1 MSNIQEEIKYENEVG
16 KKLLQGLQQDNVL
29 LKNKLSEILK
39 LNIRDGVLEKAE
51 NFQTSF
57 LLADER
63 ISFLRKD
70 NMELCRQF
78 LKATGDRNA
87 IEELSQKQKQLKK
100 QIKQEEK
107 EFNKLKLAF
116 NNYIAS
122 VIKK

>member
-39 LNIRDGVLEKAE
+39 LNIRDGILEKAE

-78 LKATGDRNA
+78 LKAIGDRNA
-87 IEELSQKQKQLKK
+87 LEELSQKQKQLKK

>member
-39 LNIRDGVLEKAE
+39 LNIRDGILEKAE

-78 LKATGDRNA
+78 LKAIGDRNA

-116 NNYIAS
+116 NSYIAS
-122 VIKK
+122 VI

>member
-39 LNIRDGVLEKAE
+39 LNIRDGILEKAE

-70 NMELCRQF
+70 NMELCRQC
-78 LKATGDRNA
+78 LKAIGDRNA

-116 NNYIAS
+116 NSYIAS
-122 VIKK
+122 VI

>member
-1 MSNIQEEIKYENEVG
+1 MSNIQKEIKYENEVG

-39 LNIRDGVLEKAE
+39 LNIRDGILEKAE

-70 NMELCRQF
+70 NTELCRQF

-116 NNYIAS
+116 NSYIAS
-122 VIKK
+122 VI

>member
-39 LNIRDGVLEKAE
+39 LNIRDGILEKAE

-116 NNYIAS
+116 NSYIAS
-122 VIKK
+122 VI

>member
-39 LNIRDGVLEKAE
+39 LNIRDGILEKAE

-70 NMELCRQF
+70 NTELCRQF
-78 LKATGDRNA
+78 LKAIGDRNA

-116 NNYIAS
+116 NSYIAS
-122 VIKK
+122 VI

>member
-39 LNIRDGVLEKAE
+39 LNIRDGILEKAE

-70 NMELCRQF
+70 NTELCRQF

-116 NNYIAS
+116 NSYIAS
-122 VIKK
+122 VI

>member
-39 LNIRDGVLEKAE
+39 LNIRDGILEKAE

-70 NMELCRQF
+70 NIELCRQF
-78 LKATGDRNA
+78 LKAIGDRNA

-116 NNYIAS
+116 NSYIAS
-122 VIKK
+122 VI

>member
-116 NNYIAS
+116 NSYIAS
-122 VIKK
+122 VI

>member
-39 LNIRDGVLEKAE
+39 LNIRDGILEKAE

-78 LKATGDRNA
+78 LKAIGDRNA
-87 IEELSQKQKQLKK
+87 LEELSQKQKQLKK

-116 NNYIAS
+116 NSYIAS
-122 VIKK
+122 VI

>member
-1 MSNIQEEIKYENEVG
+1 MSNIQEEIKYENEVA
-16 KKLLQGLQQDNVL
+16 KKLLQVLQQDNVL

-39 LNIRDGVLEKAE
+39 LNIRDGILEKAE

-78 LKATGDRNA
+78 LKAIGDRNA

-116 NNYIAS
+116 NSYIAS
-122 VIKK
+122 VI

>member
-39 LNIRDGVLEKAE
+39 LNIRDGILEKAE

-70 NMELCRQF
+70 NTELCRQF